1 LTRYIV
7 RRLLL
12 LIPVLLGI
20 SIVTFAML
28 RLIPGDPALIMMG
41 EHATPDMVA
50 EFRESMGLNE
60 PIYVQYLRYMRDL
73 VRLDLGRSIVTN
85 RLVTEEIAQRFP
97 ATFELTLGAMSFAT
111 LFGVLAGIIAAYR
124 HNTAL
129 DVGVMFVALVGVSMP
144 IFWLGLMLAYLFG
157 FKLHWLPPSG
167 RLTVGIELV
176 PLMKAWGLTDS
187 LTGEGWHHGLGSILD
202 FFSGFYVLDALLTG
216 NWTAVWDVIK
226 HLILPSVA
234 LGSIPMA
241 IIARMTRSSLLDVL
255 GEDYIRTA
263 RAKGLRERGVLF
275 AHALRNALMPIVT
288 VIGLQIGFLLGGAIL
303 TETIFS
309 WPGLGRLV
317 VNRIL
322 ARDYP
327 AVQGSVIVIAC
338 TFVVI
343 NLIVDISYAYL
354 DPRIRYE

>member
-1 LTRYIV
+1 
-7 RRLLL
+7 
-12 LIPVLLGI
+12 
-20 SIVTFAML
+20 M
-28 RLIPGDPALIMMG
+28 
-41 EHATPDMVA
+41 
-50 EFRESMGLNE
+50 
-60 PIYVQYLRYMRDL
+60 
-73 VRLDLGRSIVTN
+73 
-85 RLVTEEIAQRFP
+85 
-97 ATFELTLGAMSFAT
+97 
-111 LFGVLAGIIAAYR
+111 
-124 HNTAL
+124 
-129 DVGVMFVALVGVSMP
+129 
-144 IFWLGLMLAYLFG
+144 
-157 FKLHWLPPSG
+157 
-167 RLTVGIELV
+167 GIELL
-176 PLMKAWGLTDS
+176 PLIQAWGLTDS
-187 LTGEGWHHGLGSILD
+187 LAGTPWRRGLRGLLD

-216 NWTAVWDVIK
+216 NWQALWDVIK

-275 AHALRNALMPIVT
+275 GHALRNALLPIVT
-288 VIGLQIGFLLGGAIL
+288 VIGLQLGFLLGGAIL

-327 AVQGSVIVIAC
+327 AVQGSVIVIAF

-354 DPRIRYE
+354 DPRIHYE